1 MDSVVAKFIYTP
13 MVAVIGIYIVGT
25 LLQNL
30 IGIPMAVTALFSA
43 VGGIVYIANF
53 YK

>member
-13 MVAVIGIYIVGT
+13 MVAVIGICIVGT
-25 LLQNL
+25 LLQDL
-30 IGIPMAVTALFSA
+30 IGVPMGVTALFSA
-43 VGGIVYIANF
+43 VGGIVYIAKF